1 MESLKSEMVNLVATR
16 KISLD
21 DYIKVNRQIK
31 SNNVILAIIEYLKLK
46 INK

>member
-1 MESLKSEMVNLVATR
+1 MESLKLQMVNLVATR

>member
-1 MESLKSEMVNLVATR
+1 MESLKLEMVNLVATR